1 MRHLQ
6 HYGHFL
12 IKNNNKTNQ
21 KIHTQKLNQHL
32 ILLRFCIRWSRRK
45 KQTCQNTTY
54 LRLFTKHKSK
64 QHAKHDLFLKVDIG
78 ENKDA
83 PNTNYLRLFGAFLA
97 KNERPQKRKT
107 RPISEA
113 GSRQQKNKA
122 AATTTCLRRF
132 WLKKGHKKRKTQ
144 TISGGCLLGGGD
156 GSAAHFSIPLPL
168 KPPLPFSV
176 NLE

>member
-21 KIHTQKLNQHL
+21 KIHTQKLNHNL

-64 QHAKHDLFLKVDIG
+64 KHAKHKLFLKVDIG
-78 ENKDA
+78 ENKDT
-83 PNTNYLRLFGAFLA
+83 PNTTYLRLFGAFLA

-122 AATTTCLRRF
+122 AATTTCLRRC
-132 WLKKGHKKRKTQ
+132 WLKKGHTKRKTHP
-144 TISGGCLLGGGD
+144 ISGGCLLGGG
-156 GSAAHFSIPLPL
+156 GGRRHIFPSLSPLNPL
-168 KPPLPFSV
+168 SLLV
-176 NLE
+176 